1 MSRKRRHARHPNHER
16 WLVSYADF
24 ITLLFAFFVVMYA
37 TAQVDKQKMSHLA
50 TAIKRAFEEMGALPG
65 NAPAA
70 ALEPNV
76 PLRPALPPKPSPA
89 IGPPPG
95 PDNAVH
101 DELAA
106 ALAPEI
112 ASGAVALHDGP
123 DGLVISLREAGFFP
137 SGSAGFKVGSQA
149 PLARIAAI
157 LMERQSQIRIEGH
170 TDNVPIHNSKFNSNW
185 ELSTARA
192 TEMIRL
198 LIQNYGYDPNKLS
211 AGGYAQYHPIATN
224 ATEAGRGLNR
234 RVDLVILR
242 DGVGAASSAHANAA
256 PNESGAH
263 GPSQ

>member
-1 MSRKRRHARHPNHER
+1 MSRKRRHTRHANHER

-37 TAQVDKQKMSHLA
+37 TAQVDKQKMNHLA
-50 TAIKRAFEEMGALPG
+50 TAIKQAFEQMGALPG
-65 NAPAA
+65 NVPVA
-70 ALEPNV
+70 ALPPEVAP
-76 PLRPALPPKPSPA
+76 PPASPKPSPV
-89 IGPPPG
+89 ISPSPN
-95 PDNAVH
+95 PDAAVR

-112 ASGAVALHDGP
+112 SNGAVALRQGP

-137 SGSAGFKVGSQA
+137 SGSAGLKVGSQST
-149 PLARIAAI
+149 LARIAAI
-157 LMERQSQIRIEGH
+157 LMERKSPIRIEGH
-170 TDNVPIHNSKFNSNW
+170 TDNVPIHNSQFSSNW

-224 ATEAGRGLNR
+224 STEAGRALNR

-242 DGVGAASSAHANAA
+242 DSASSAPVSANPGAGDRA
-256 PNESGAH
+256 PHS
-263 GPSQ
+263 PPQ

>member
-50 TAIKRAFEEMGALPG
+50 TAIQQAFEQMGALP
-65 NAPAA
+65 AKVPAA
-70 ALEPNV
+70 IVEPPR
-76 PLRPALPPKPSPA
+76 PLPPPKPSPVISTPA
-89 IGPPPG
+89 P
-95 PDNAVH
+95 ASEVH

-112 ASGAVALHDGP
+112 ASGAVALHDGA

-137 SGSAGFKVGSQA
+137 SGSAGLKVDSQPA
-149 PLARIAAI
+149 LARIAAI
-157 LMERQSQIRIEGH
+157 LMERKSDIRIEGH
-170 TDNVPIHNSKFNSNW
+170 TDNVPIHNSQFNSNW

-192 TEMIRL
+192 TEMVRL
-198 LIQNYGYDPNKLS
+198 LIQTYGYDPKKLS

-224 ATEAGRGLNR
+224 ATNAGRALNR

-242 DGVGAASSAHANAA
+242 ESARSNQPAVVNPVASDHATQA
-256 PNESGAH
+256 P
-263 GPSQ
+263 PP